1 MFFNEEVTLYHKNQK
16 EETEM
21 KKFVAMVMVMV
32 VLMMS
37 AVCAHAELTYKTD
50 GTEVYNI
57 GVDRKGN
64 KVVDTIYYLTVTSES
79 GESVRLEVTE
89 KEYKKVAKA
98 EKEAQKTFLAK
109 VGSTLTVWNPND

>member
-1 MFFNEEVTLYHKNQK
+1 
-16 EETEM
+16 M

-32 VLMMS
+32 VLTMGTMS
-37 AVCAHAELTYKTD
+37 ALGELSYKTD

-89 KEYKKVAKA
+89 KEYNKVAKA
-98 EKEAQKTFLAK
+98 EKEAKKTFLAK
-109 VGSTLTVWNPND
+109 VGTTITFWNPND